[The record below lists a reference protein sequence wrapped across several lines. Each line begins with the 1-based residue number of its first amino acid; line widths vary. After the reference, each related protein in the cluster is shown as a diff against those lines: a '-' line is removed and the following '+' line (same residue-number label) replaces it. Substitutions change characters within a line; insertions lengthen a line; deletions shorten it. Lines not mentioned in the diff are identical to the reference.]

1 MERLK
6 DLENEYLEYLRIDKK
21 YSENTINTY
30 QNNLNHFTQFFN
42 NKDISSIKENDFD
55 SYRKYLFE
63 NLKLDSPSICNNI
76 STLKSF
82 YKYLMLFKGL
92 KKNSVDD
99 MELPKRKKTLPKTLT
114 IDEVDSLLDIDIK
127 DYYDYRNKAM
137 LELMYSSGLRVS
149 ELVNIQNHDIDF
161 DNACVR
167 VFGKGSKERILPIS
181 DYALDA
187 LKIYIINAKGWLS
200 KGKASE
206 YLFLNNHGDKIT
218 RQAFFKIIK
227 KIGFEKGIK
236 TNFSPHTLR
245 HSFATSMLNNGA
257 ELNAVKELLGHSSLA
272 STSIYTHTTFEELKK
287 VYHAHPRAQKEGGLL

>member
-63 NLKLDSPSICNNI
+63 NLKLDSSSICNNI

-127 DYYDYRNKAM
+127 D
-137 LELMYSSGLRVS
+137 
-149 ELVNIQNHDIDF
+149 
-161 DNACVR
+161 
-167 VFGKGSKERILPIS
+167 
-181 DYALDA
+181 
-187 LKIYIINAKGWLS
+187 
-200 KGKASE
+200 
-206 YLFLNNHGDKIT
+206 
-218 RQAFFKIIK
+218 
-227 KIGFEKGIK
+227 
-236 TNFSPHTLR
+236 
-245 HSFATSMLNNGA
+245 
-257 ELNAVKELLGHSSLA
+257 
-272 STSIYTHTTFEELKK
+272 
-287 VYHAHPRAQKEGGLL
+287 